1 MRWTKRIIEVGESRI
16 INRFLFFPLKLYKN
30 NSYEYRWLEWVKV
43 KQLYGWAGKGVFS
56 YYSWQDFEF
65 VD

>member
-1 MRWTKRIIEVGESRI
+1 MRWTKRIIEEGETRI
-16 INRFLFFPLKLYKN
+16 VNRFLIFPLKLYKK

-43 KQLYGWAGKGVFS
+43 KQLYGWDVRAFGS
-56 YYSWQDFEF
+56 YYHWQDVEF